1 MPDETGNLPTSG
13 VEQFALWAIEPE
25 QRDFRL
31 AALEDLPQ
39 AIQKYPG
46 GPALSAEEIEFCEGW
61 LYLARKE
68 MAVDEETDLDAA
80 LVEKARRH
88 IEDAGQFQTLSG

>member
-1 MPDETGNLPTSG
+1 MADETGNLPTGG

-31 AALEDLPQ
+31 AALEDLRQ

-46 GPALSAEEIEFCEGW
+46 SPALSSEETEFCEGW
-61 LYLARKE
+61 LYLARME
-68 MAVDEETDLDAA
+68 MEVDDESDLDAA
-80 LVEKARRH
+80 LVVKARRH
-88 IEDAGQFQTLSG
+88 IDDGQMHTLNG